1 MMMAEYVSKILANF
15 DITIFPS
22 NIPNFTSWWK
32 MLEKKSFWKMRFI
45 AGWTWKFE
53 IIRILC
59 HEYSWNFLNRFKL
72 SMRSFWAKIQEKMSK
87 LDFWQLKW
95 KLFIYDGNSRN
106 LMVLKS
112 YNFLWLIAKW
122 ALFLA
127 FGHFLTITRS
137 VDVTFW
143 AFWDKNS
150 SVCSNFKTYEI

>member
-1 MMMAEYVSKILANF
+1 MMAEYVSNILANF
-15 DITIFPS
+15 DITFFPS
-22 NIPNFTSWWK
+22 KIPNFTSWCK
-32 MLEKKSFWKMRFI
+32 MLEKNQFWKMRFI
-45 AGWTWKFE
+45 VGWPWKFE
-53 IIRILC
+53 IIGILC
-59 HEYSWNFLNRFKL
+59 HGYSWNFLNRFKI

-122 ALFLA
+122 ELFLA
-127 FGHFLTITRS
+127 FEHFLTITRS

-150 SVCSNFKTYEI
+150 SICSNFKTYEM